1 MIKETHVSMTNFTF
15 QDATKDGSYARIGLA
30 GPPGSG
36 KTWSALEI
44 AKAFTDRPYLIDTER
59 RSAAKYSDRFRFR
72 HLVYNTFDPED
83 LTRGVLAA
91 GQQGAELLIID
102 TWSPFWAGT
111 DGMLDRVGKEN
122 SSFEGWR
129 KLRPVERTMMDAIF
143 GAPMH
148 VIVTMRVK
156 VEYTMQQNGKGKM
169 EPVRVGM
176 TPEQRNGVEYEFDV
190 FADMDDAGRVC
201 RITKTRCPELAETTH
216 ERPTEELGHTIRAW
230 LERDAVGMP
239 LNPFTVRDWML
250 QPERTPA
257 ELDAKIEEL
266 TRAGQLTFVIEAP
279 NGQLFALGD
288 ALVSRRNTLLRAGQR
303 EGNGREPS
311 MAE

>member
-1 MIKETHVSMTNFTF
+1 MSMRNFTF
-15 QDATKDGSYARIGLA
+15 EPATKAGSYARVGMA

-44 AKAFTDRPYLIDTER
+44 AKAFTDDPFLIDTER
-59 RSAAKYSDRFRFR
+59 RSAAKYSDRFRFK
-72 HLVYNTFDPED
+72 HLVYTAFDPED

-91 GQQGAELLIID
+91 GEQGADLLIID
-102 TWSPFWAGT
+102 TWSPFWGGT
-111 DGMLDRVGKEN
+111 DGMLDRVGKES

-156 VEYTMQQNGKGKM
+156 VEYTMERNANGKM
-169 EPVRVGM
+169 EPKRVGM
-176 TPEQRNGVEYEFDV
+176 KPEQRDGVEYEFDV
-190 FADMDDAGRVC
+190 FMDLDDAGRIC
-201 RITKTRCPELAETTH
+201 RVTKTRCPELAETHH
-216 ERPTEELGHTIRAW
+216 ERPTEELGHLIRAW

-250 QPERTPA
+250 DPDRTAA
-257 ELDAKIEEL
+257 ELDTKFEEL
-266 TRAGQLTFVIEAP
+266 RAAGQLTAVVEAP
-279 NGQLFALGD
+279 NGTLFALGD
-288 ALVSRRNTLLRAGQR
+288 ALTARRNALLRAVHQNR
-303 EGNGREPS
+303 PEPA
-311 MAE
+311 MAGS